1 MKVVTLIGNKIETP
15 TTATTVNMYYGRV
28 PKDFEFN
35 GKKYIAGDLL
45 TSKGATINALIN
57 PVDLD
62 LSAYSLDLS
71 DS

>member
-1 MKVVTLIGNKIETP
+1 MDVFPKI
-15 TTATTVNMYYGRV
+15 
-28 PKDFEFN
+28 FEFN

-62 LSAYSLDLS
+62 LSAYSPS
-71 DS
+71 